1 MGWAKSVTQC
11 GWGVDV
17 LVGRGDGVIDGTGV
31 LVTVGMRLGVGVFE
45 IEMGVIVDG
54 GADESALHDKILS
67 VIITLTRAK
76 ELFLESLLMS

>member
-1 MGWAKSVTQC
+1 M
-11 GWGVDV
+11 

-76 ELFLESLLMS
+76 ELFLESLLMY